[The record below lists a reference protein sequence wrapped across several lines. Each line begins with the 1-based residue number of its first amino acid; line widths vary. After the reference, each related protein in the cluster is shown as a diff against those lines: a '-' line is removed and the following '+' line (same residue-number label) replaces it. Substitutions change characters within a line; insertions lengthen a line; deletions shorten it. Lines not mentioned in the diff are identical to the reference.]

1 MSQAETRS
9 GARGPADGW
18 RGSPVR
24 LRKRL
29 VVAGGWVRAHADVLL
44 PALTVATVALGVGAF
59 DAEAAVRGEA
69 MPWHEALYSTLGLF
83 AFAGNRFG
91 YPQTALLASVYFL
104 APFVTASAVAEVFL
118 RLVESRTSLLMTG
131 LRGHTVI
138 CGAGT
143 VGAMLAESADKHGLA
158 AVFINNTEP
167 ERGDRHGALLV
178 KGDMLQP
185 RVRARARVAFADAVY
200 VTTADDLL
208 NLEVATELAA
218 ERGARAGNGSPR
230 TFCHVDDDALRAALR
245 GAPQQGGAPAD
256 IRYFNCYRLAAKALL
271 GRVFARRWLG
281 AVQLGPGAYLR
292 AGTPITRA
300 ASPGE
305 DLPAIVMVVGLGRF
319 GCAVLEQLVDL
330 LPSAVTLWAV
340 DLDRRA
346 IARAR
351 ARVRPGARM
360 IWWEHTEAEDPR
372 WVRKARAVRESALV
386 FLCTDQDRDNLR
398 YATEI
403 GGEVRVVARV
413 FNAGFGEKFTSV
425 SANGGNLMPVGL
437 RELFAEA
444 TPLLVHQRALD
455 PAVAGRSGAWIRT
468 CLRETDTGRT
478 GYLVWLTAAEWAAL
492 RQSPQEACVLAEDVL
507 GVPPNAPAWTVVSA
521 EALPR
526 LRPADAP

>member
-9 GARGPADGW
+9 GARWPADGW

-59 DAEAAVRGEA
+59 DAEATARGEG

-143 VGAMLAESADKHGLA
+143 VGAMIAEGADEQGLA

-230 TFCHVDDDALRAALR
+230 IFCHVDDDALRAALR

-281 AVQLGPGAYLR
+281 AVQLVRARTCGRAPRSPGQR
-292 AGTPITRA
+292 APARTCPRSSWSSGSA
-300 ASPGE
+300 AS
-305 DLPAIVMVVGLGRF
+305 
-319 GCAVLEQLVDL
+319 
-330 LPSAVTLWAV
+330 
-340 DLDRRA
+340 
-346 IARAR
+346 
-351 ARVRPGARM
+351 
-360 IWWEHTEAEDPR
+360 
-372 WVRKARAVRESALV
+372 
-386 FLCTDQDRDNLR
+386 
-398 YATEI
+398 
-403 GGEVRVVARV
+403 
-413 FNAGFGEKFTSV
+413 
-425 SANGGNLMPVGL
+425 
-437 RELFAEA
+437 
-444 TPLLVHQRALD
+444 
-455 PAVAGRSGAWIRT
+455 
-468 CLRETDTGRT
+468 
-478 GYLVWLTAAEWAAL
+478 AAL
-492 RQSPQEACVLAEDVL
+492 SSSSSSTCC
-507 GVPPNAPAWTVVSA
+507 
-521 EALPR
+521 R
-526 LRPADAP
+526 LR